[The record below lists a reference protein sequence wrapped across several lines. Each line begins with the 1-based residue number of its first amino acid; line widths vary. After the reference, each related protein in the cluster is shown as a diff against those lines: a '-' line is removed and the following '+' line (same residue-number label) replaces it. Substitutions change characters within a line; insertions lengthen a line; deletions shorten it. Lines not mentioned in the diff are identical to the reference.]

1 MTLSGRWLADE
12 LPVPLTVGPCWHLP
26 PTKSCTW
33 GEEPHC
39 HCLSSPLKIEWCF
52 LVLSWGREAQTSMAG
67 RRDTGEES
75 SVLVG
80 NLGYTC
86 LHCRH
91 LEGVFMGVGL
101 HSETKERVGVKV
113 LVREHGG

>member
-1 MTLSGRWLADE
+1 
-12 LPVPLTVGPCWHLP
+12 
-26 PTKSCTW
+26 
-33 GEEPHC
+33 
-39 HCLSSPLKIEWCF
+39 
-52 LVLSWGREAQTSMAG
+52 MAG

-75 SVLVG
+75 SVLQG

-101 HSETKERVGVKV
+101 HSETQERVGVKV